1 MHVCGKHSHLKSTL
15 SITILLRSIKLEDK
29 NQTKTNIVIL
39 NSVKLFPWI
48 IQSEISVLLYK

>member
-1 MHVCGKHSHLKSTL
+1 MHVCGKYSHLKSTL

-48 IQSEISVLLYK
+48 IQSEISVLL

>member
-1 MHVCGKHSHLKSTL
+1 MHVCGKYSHLKSTL
-15 SITILLRSIKLEDK
+15 SIPILLRSIKLEDK

>member
-1 MHVCGKHSHLKSTL
+1 MHVCGKYSHLKSTL

-39 NSVKLFPWI
+39 NSVKLFSWI